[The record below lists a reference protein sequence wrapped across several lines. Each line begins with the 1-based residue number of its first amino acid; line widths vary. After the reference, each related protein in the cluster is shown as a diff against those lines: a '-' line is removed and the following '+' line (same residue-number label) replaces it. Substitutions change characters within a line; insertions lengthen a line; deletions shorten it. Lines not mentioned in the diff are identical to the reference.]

1 MNHKQKLGYTLLGAG
16 IMALGIIIGQFSTPD
31 IEAQSNGVFDKVICH
46 RLEVVDKHGK
56 AKVILA
62 AEEEQGNGVFL
73 YDKKGKVM
81 IALATFDEDKEN
93 GNGIYI
99 YDQRGKIAMGLVS
112 NLTAAN
118 DISIFDRS
126 GTIRTSMNGFGISVY
141 DKDGNFIWTT
151 P

>member
-16 IMALGIIIGQFSTPD
+16 ILAIGIIIGQIITPD
-31 IEAQSNGVFDKVICH
+31 IEAQSNGVFDEITC
-46 RLEVVDKHGK
+46 RSLRIVDKDGK

-81 IALATFDEDKEN
+81 IALATFDEDKEA

-99 YDQRGKIAMGLVS
+99 YDQEDKIRVGLVS
-112 NLTAAN
+112 NLTAPS

-126 GTIRTSMNGFGISVY
+126 GTIRTDMNGFGMSVY